1 MQTSFIHLRV
11 SSEFSI
17 SRGLLRINEIIENAQ
32 KLNMPA
38 VALSDLNNMF
48 GMVKFFKKAE
58 AAGIKPIAGTI
69 LNLRSRSGE
78 LGEILCL
85 AKNNDGLKS
94 LMGIISQS
102 QLQQENG
109 YISITFEDL
118 CSCVGNIVVISGG
131 AASSIFNLAKLKK
144 NQDLKTE
151 LSSFKE
157 TFKDDFCIELQRLG
171 KSFEEEFIQCILP
184 LASELQIP
192 VIATNDTMFSQK
204 GDFDIHETKVCINTG
219 KTLNDSNR
227 ERLFTPEQFFK
238 STKDMSN
245 LFGDCDPDTLINNTL
260 AIAQKCNVTLT
271 TDQYFLPEYPVPK
284 EHDFDSFLSE
294 LSKKKLDEII
304 ESNSIEKK
312 EIYQQRL
319 DYE

>member
-1 MQTSFIHLRV
+1 METSFIHLRV

-17 SRGLLRINEIIENAQ
+17 SRGLLRINEIIESAQ
-32 KLNMPA
+32 KFNMPA

-58 AAGIKPIAGTI
+58 SAGIKPIAGTI
-69 LNLRSRSGE
+69 LNLRSHSGE

-94 LMGIISQS
+94 LMAIISQS

-109 YISITFEDL
+109 NISITFEDL
-118 CSCVGNIVVISGG
+118 RGCVGNIIVIAGG
-131 AASSIFNLAKLKK
+131 PASTIFNLAKLKK

-151 LSSFKE
+151 LASFKE

-184 LASELQIP
+184 IASEFKIP
-192 VIATNDTMFSQK
+192 VVVSNDAMFAQK
-204 GDFDIHETKVCINTG
+204 EDFDIHETKVCINTG

-245 LFGDCDPDTLINNTL
+245 LFGDCDPDTLVNNTY

-284 EHDFDSFLSE
+284 EHDFNSFLSE
-294 LSKKKLDEII
+294 LSKKQL
-304 ESNSIEKK
+304 
-312 EIYQQRL
+312 
-319 DYE
+319 

>member
-118 CSCVGNIVVISGG
+118 SSCVGNIVVISGG
-131 AASSIFNLAKLKK
+131 AASSIFTLAKLK
-144 NQDLKTE
+144 
-151 LSSFKE
+151 
-157 TFKDDFCIELQRLG
+157 
-171 KSFEEEFIQCILP
+171 
-184 LASELQIP
+184 
-192 VIATNDTMFSQK
+192 
-204 GDFDIHETKVCINTG
+204 
-219 KTLNDSNR
+219 
-227 ERLFTPEQFFK
+227 
-238 STKDMSN
+238 
-245 LFGDCDPDTLINNTL
+245 
-260 AIAQKCNVTLT
+260 
-271 TDQYFLPEYPVPK
+271 
-284 EHDFDSFLSE
+284 
-294 LSKKKLDEII
+294 
-304 ESNSIEKK
+304 
-312 EIYQQRL
+312 
-319 DYE
+319 